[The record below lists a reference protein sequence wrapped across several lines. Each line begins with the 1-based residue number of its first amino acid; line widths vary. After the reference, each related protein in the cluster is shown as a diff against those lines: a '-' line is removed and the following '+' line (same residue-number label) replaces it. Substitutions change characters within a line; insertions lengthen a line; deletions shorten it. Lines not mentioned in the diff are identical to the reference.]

1 MATSSCPSEEP
12 ECLQPCTPW
21 AMAFTHCGIHCP
33 QPLTPK
39 QRSSTPYPTGPSCA
53 ASSQQQGAD
62 TAHSWPL
69 PLTNPRPKPRDCYI
83 ALGGQQVRLACMETL
98 LSTMFRKRGRGSPSP
113 AGLSGRDTSLQH
125 PDEQRLQRKLLHG
138 YLDKEC
144 GEAAKQQSQMGC
156 SAAHPQQLP
165 AVPAAYLVPTFKA
178 VPAPTPALIPE
189 KAPKSHSITKG
200 LYAC

>member
-1 MATSSCPSEEP
+1 
-12 ECLQPCTPW
+12 
-21 AMAFTHCGIHCP
+21 MAFTHCGIHCP

-53 ASSQQQGAD
+53 ACSQQQGAD

-69 PLTNPRPKPRDCYI
+69 PLTNPRLKPRDCHSWGTAGQAGMHGDI
-83 ALGGQQVRLACMETL
+83 AQYNVQEKGAEGVPAQ
-98 LSTMFRKRGRGSPSP
+98 RGRVAGTHPCNTQTHKGSK
-113 AGLSGRDTSLQH
+113 
-125 PDEQRLQRKLLHG
+125 EKLPCG
-138 YLDKEC
+138 CLDKEC

-165 AVPAAYLVPTFKA
+165 AVPAAYLVPTFRA

-189 KAPKSHSITKG
+189 KAPKSHGITKG

>member
-1 MATSSCPSEEP
+1 
-12 ECLQPCTPW
+12 
-21 AMAFTHCGIHCP
+21 MAFTHCGIHCP

-69 PLTNPRPKPRDCYI
+69 PLTNPRPKPL
-83 ALGGQQVRLACMETL
+83 LGDSRSGWHAWRHCPVQC
-98 LSTMFRKRGRGSPSP
+98 SGKGGRGSPSP

-125 PDEQRLQRKLLHG
+125 PDAQRLQRKLLHG